1 VLDEVEQRAE
11 WMAEKTGLPLWA
23 VWALLAVAVLLVL
36 LPCIWVSLELAGS
49 KFVLRARWHSTGKLP
64 RPRPWEAR
72 LRPDTRWRQWSY
84 GAWTQTE
91 LTHMSGRIPRV
102 RKAPPLL
109 MPLPSPPLGSMVH
122 FTRAAC
128 SLHALPA
135 GVLMI
140 FGSRRRCPPRQPPSV
155 VTTHGEPDRPEHAR
169 CAKRPTLRP
178 SP

>member
-1 VLDEVEQRAE
+1 MLDEVEQRAE
-11 WMAEKTGLPLWA
+11 WVAEETGLPLWA
-23 VWALLAVAVLLVL
+23 VWALLAVSVLLVL

-49 KFVLRARWHSTGKLP
+49 KFVLRARWHSTGKNP
-64 RPRPWEAR
+64 RSRPWEAR

-91 LTHMSGRIPRV
+91 LTHVSARIPRV
-102 RKAPPLL
+102 RNAPPL
-109 MPLPSPPLGSMVH
+109 MTCPLGSMVH
-122 FTRAAC
+122 FNRAAC

-135 GVLMI
+135 GVLV

-155 VTTHGEPDRPEHAR
+155 ATTHGEPDGVKHAR
-169 CAKRPTLRP
+169 SAKRPTRRR